1 MNNMKKLNWK
11 NVAITLLAISNLLLI
26 STLDSNVEQ
35 VHTWPVEEHNE
46 SERLMILNENQKLT
60 IEELQVRQD
69 ELLGD
74 IDYWYRQY
82 EEQLN
87 EVEHYKNLLNK
98 TDEI

>member
-1 MNNMKKLNWK
+1 MKKFNWK
-11 NVAITLLAISNLLLI
+11 NIAITLLAISNLLLI
-26 STLDSNVEQ
+26 SKLDSNVER
-35 VHTWPVEEHNE
+35 VHTEPIEDYNEVEHV
-46 SERLMILNENQKLT
+46 MILNENQKLT
-60 IEELQVRQD
+60 IRELQVRQD

-87 EVEHYKNLLNK
+87 EVEYYKNLLSK

>member
-1 MNNMKKLNWK
+1 MKKFNWK
-11 NVAITLLAISNLLLI
+11 NVAITLLTISNFLLI
-26 STLDSNVEQ
+26 SKLNSNVEQ
-35 VHTWPVEEHNE
+35 VHIEPFEEYNEVEH
-46 SERLMILNENQKLT
+46 LMILNENQKLT

-82 EEQLN
+82 EEQLD
-87 EVEHYKNLLNK
+87 EADYYKNLLNK

>member
-1 MNNMKKLNWK
+1 MKKFNWK
-11 NVAITLLAISNLLLI
+11 NIAITLLAISNLLLI
-26 STLDSNVEQ
+26 RKLDSNVEP
-35 VHTWPVEEHNE
+35 VHTESPEEYNEVEHV
-46 SERLMILNENQKLT
+46 MILNENQKLT
-60 IEELQVRQD
+60 IRELQVRQD

-87 EVEHYKNLLNK
+87 EVEYYKNLLSK